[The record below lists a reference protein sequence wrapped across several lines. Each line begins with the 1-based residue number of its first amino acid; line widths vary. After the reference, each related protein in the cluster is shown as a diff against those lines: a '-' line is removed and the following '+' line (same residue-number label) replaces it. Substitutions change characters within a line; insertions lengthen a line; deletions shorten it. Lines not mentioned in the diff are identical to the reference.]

1 MNIFSEL
8 TAICIG
14 SFIGNSASCYFS
26 NKSKKIS
33 NKPFLL
39 RLDLSEPDKDTF
51 YSIQDAV
58 KKHSLIEISLVCG
71 TCRCNPDFALNW
83 YYSLMERPKNCHVTL
98 RLDGNAKEGAM
109 AIAVACD
116 QIIPRYGSW
125 YEITSV
131 EAASDDG
138 GEFEFGN
145 RPSRTA
151 TFSNLKLLH
160 RVLGQYLEI
169 SRSLDKKTPITSLGE
184 LGLPVLEV
192 SKDAYRTPIEV
203 G

>member
-1 MNIFSEL
+1 MI
-8 TAICIG
+8 AG
-14 SFIGNSASCYFS
+14 SFIGNYGSVLL
-26 NKSKKIS
+26 SKKKSFIEK
-33 NKPFLL
+33 NPFLL

-58 KKHSLIEISLVCG
+58 KKHSLIEISLVSG
-71 TCRCNPDFALNW
+71 TCRCNADFALNW
-83 YYSLMERPKNCHVTL
+83 YYALMERPKNCHVTL
-98 RLDGNAKEGAM
+98 RLNSNAKEGAM

-145 RPSRTA
+145 RPHRTA

-169 SRSLDKKTPITSLGE
+169 SRSLDKKTPMASLGE
-184 LGLPVLEV
+184 LGLPVVEV
-192 SKDAYRTPIEV
+192 TKDAYRTPIEV

>member
-1 MNIFSEL
+1 MFSKKK
-8 TAICIG
+8 
-14 SFIGNSASCYFS
+14 SFIE
-26 NKSKKIS
+26 K
-33 NKPFLL
+33 KPFLL

-83 YYSLMERPKNCHVTL
+83 YYALMERPKNCHVTL
-98 RLDGNAKEGAM
+98 RLNSNAKEGAM

-131 EAASDDG
+131 EAASDDV

-145 RPSRTA
+145 HRHRTA

-169 SRSLDKKTPITSLGE
+169 SRSLDKKTPMASLGE
-184 LGLPVLEV
+184 IGLAVVEV
-192 SKDAYRTPIEV
+192 SKDSYRNPIEV

>member
-1 MNIFSEL
+1 MI
-8 TAICIG
+8 AG
-14 SFIGNSASCYFS
+14 SFIGNYASSLF
-26 NKSKKIS
+26 SKKKSFIEK
-33 NKPFLL
+33 KPFLL

-83 YYSLMERPKNCHVTL
+83 YYALMERPKNCHVTL
-98 RLDGNAKEGAM
+98 RLNSNAKEGAM

-131 EAASDDG
+131 EAASDDV

-145 RPSRTA
+145 HRHRTA

-169 SRSLDKKTPITSLGE
+169 SRSLDKKTPMASLGE
-184 LGLPVLEV
+184 IGLAVVEV
-192 SKDAYRTPIEV
+192 SKDSYRNPIEV